1 VSYFDTVR
9 SVPHPYGEHLKIYAH
24 RRGVPVDNFEDAKNA
39 DGIQVISRTRD
50 GRVLSTGK
58 IGNDITHAHF
68 NDKTKEMVGQPKY
81 PRKSLLGQH
90 DSDLESVVTMHQ
102 AHPDYHEPFD
112 PNAFEAVSWGEFG
125 GGAKS
130 QEVKSPS
137 GGVLRGTA
145 KLGAVPTVIAKTGAL
160 KGAGG
165 AAKQPIQGMPR
176 TTPGA
181 LALSAK
187 KAALPGDK
195 NLRQINQINQI
206 KSSVEH
212 TGPSLIEAIN
222 AFREIEAIV
231 EAQLGSDPVALKA
244 AYRRQQERNTKIDQK
259 YPGAREASRV
269 DDRGRAPYHTY
280 AYGPGAERPVGKLGR
295 IALHPDHPSK
305 AARAYEKGRAR
316 TTALYARRVAAQEK

>member
-1 VSYFDTVR
+1 MSYFDTVR

-160 KGAGG
+160 KGGRG
-165 AAKQPIQGMPR
+165 AAKPPMGGKPTSPADVVHDVM
-176 TTPGA
+176 GA
-181 LALSAK
+181 QFGTRRRPENSDREHPAELTLA
-187 KAALPGDK
+187 
-195 NLRQINQINQI
+195 
-206 KSSVEH
+206 
-212 TGPSLIEAIN
+212 EAID

>member
-145 KLGAVPTVIAKTGAL
+145 KLAAAPVVTAQTGAL
-160 KGAGG
+160 KRPLGAGG
-165 AAKQPIQGMPR
+165 AKPQLKPKVMTPAGAVHDAMSA
-176 TTPGA
+176 TTGVRR
-181 LALSAK
+181 S
-187 KAALPGDK
+187 
-195 NLRQINQINQI
+195 QV
-206 KSSVEH
+206 SSVEPR
-212 TGPSLIEAIN
+212 GPSLSEAIT

>member
-1 VSYFDTVR
+1 MR
-9 SVPHPYGEHLKIYAH
+9 SL
-24 RRGVPVDNFEDAKNA
+24 
-39 DGIQVISRTRD
+39 
-50 GRVLSTGK
+50 
-58 IGNDITHAHF
+58 
-68 NDKTKEMVGQPKY
+68 
-81 PRKSLLGQH
+81 
-90 DSDLESVVTMHQ
+90 
-102 AHPDYHEPFD
+102 
-112 PNAFEAVSWGEFG
+112 FEAVKFGEYG
-125 GGAKS
+125 
-130 QEVKSPS
+130 S
-137 GGVLRGTA
+137 GGPQQVSKPVQVLRGTA
-145 KLGAVPTVIAKTGAL
+145 KLAAAPVVTAQTGAL

-165 AAKQPIQGMPR
+165 AAKPKIPGMPR

-195 NLRQINQINQI
+195 NLRNLG
-206 KSSVEH
+206 SS
-212 TGPSLIEAIN
+212 ID